1 MIPGVT
7 GELLSSAYL
16 SRYVREHEDGGARP
30 DTWARGV
37 VRWWRHARRLLGPV
51 SAPRAMLDMGTLPLA
66 SLLGYSVVRLE
77 PVPWGHVGV
86 LAGHAGP
93 GAAFIST
100 GWGISPEGAWRT
112 ALRTG
117 LAARLPWA
125 LVFSGSHLTLIDASR
140 PWTRR
145 SLGFDL
151 EAVCRSPGAMH
162 AMWLL
167 VRADAV
173 GLEGAS
179 ELARVVAASDQHGV
193 DVCAA
198 LGGGVL
204 DALRQLVA
212 VLDRSLARGRQADRH
227 GDARIFE
234 QSLTVVYRLLFLLFA
249 EARGLVPTWH
259 SVYRQAYSMD
269 ALCRRVLETPRAR
282 GIWATMQAMSRLAH
296 AGCKADDLHVTA
308 FNGRLFAPAR
318 TPLAERRRVPDEAAA
333 GALQSLATT
342 PSTAGRQRIAFH
354 DLGVEQLGAVYE
366 RVLEYEPVRA
376 GRALTLQPTSTD
388 RKTTGSFY
396 TPRAVTDFVVRRAL
410 APLVEGRCSE
420 SILRL
425 RVVDPAMGSGAF
437 LVSACRFL
445 AERAERAMVAEGAW
459 AERDITEADRAELRR
474 TIAERCLYG
483 VDINPT
489 AVQLARLSLWLT
501 TLAADRPLT
510 FLDHHLAAGNSLIG
524 ARLADLARPPVARVS
539 PPTEDAQ
546 LTLFGDEAVHALAR
560 AVVPDRLRL
569 ELDPSAT
576 PQSVREKE
584 RRLDRLLADGGAL
597 TRWARAADLWCG
609 LALDG
614 SRPVSPGMYAEW
626 QRHIAGL
633 ETALPAH
640 QCQADCQRA
649 EALARRHGA
658 LHWELLFPEVFL
670 DEGGHPLPDAGFDAV
685 VGNPPWEMLRGDT
698 GDAERRAGRREDSRA
713 ALRYVR
719 ASGHYP
725 LRGRGHANQYQ
736 LFLERALQWLRPG
749 GRFGLILPSG
759 VQSDVGSADLRRVL
773 MDCCQVDTWLGFD
786 NRRAIFPIHRGVRFV
801 LLAGASGGTTTTL
814 PLSEGLTDAACLH
827 QLPDLPRDDEGSVP
841 RVRVTRAFLRQWDPV
856 HLTIPALATPLDAA
870 IAWRALASPALSAS
884 GGWDVRFGRELN
896 ATDDGS
902 HFVTR
907 GAGPALLPVVEGKHL
922 RPFGIDLD
930 SVERFVRP
938 DAAARLLD
946 TGSSFG
952 IARVCYRDVAS
963 FSNRV
968 TLIAALLPAGTV
980 STHTVFCSKRPLTP
994 AEAWCLVGLLNS
1006 LVANYLVR
1014 LQMTTHVTTALMA
1027 RLPVPRPGPGADAA
1041 REIARL
1047 AESLSTS
1054 SIDEDPE
1061 SYAHL
1066 NALAARMYGLSVDEY
1081 RHVVSTFPLFPETL
1095 RSHLLTA

>member
-16 SRYVREHEDGGARP
+16 ARYLEEHEARVPRP
-30 DTWARGV
+30 DAWARGV
-37 VRWWRHARRLLGPV
+37 VRWWRHLRQSLGPA
-51 SAPRAMLDMGTLPLA
+51 SAPRAVLDIGAIPLV
-66 SLLGYSVVRLE
+66 SLLGYTVRGLE
-77 PVPWGHVGV
+77 PAPWGHVGV
-86 LAGHAGP
+86 LAGQAGP
-93 GAAFIST
+93 STVFIST
-100 GWGISPEGAWRT
+100 RWGVSPEGAWRT
-112 ALRTG
+112 ALRTS

-125 LVFSGSHLTLIDASR
+125 LIFNGSHLTLIDASR

-151 EAVCRSPGAMH
+151 EAVCHSAAGMH
-162 AMWLL
+162 ALWLL
-167 VRADAV
+167 ARADAV

-179 ELARVVAASDQHGV
+179 ELARVAAASDQHGV
-193 DVCAA
+193 DVCTA

-204 DALRQLVA
+204 DALGRLVA
-212 VLDRSLARGRQADRH
+212 VLDRSAARSRQADPRS
-227 GDARIFE
+227 DARIFE
-234 QSLTVVYRLLFLLFA
+234 QSLTVVFRLLFLLFA

-259 SVYRQAYSMD
+259 RVYRQAYSME
-269 ALCRRVLETPRAR
+269 ALCRRVLEDDRAR
-282 GIWATMQAMSRLAH
+282 GVWATMQAMSRLAH
-296 AGCKADDLHVTA
+296 AGCQADDLRVTA

-333 GALQSLATT
+333 GALQSLATA
-342 PSTAGRQRIAFH
+342 PSKAGRQRIAFH

-376 GRALTLQPTSTD
+376 GRSLGLRPTSTE

-410 APLVEGRCSE
+410 APLVEERSSE

-445 AERAERAMVAEGAW
+445 AERAERALVAEGAW
-459 AERDITEADRAELRR
+459 TERDITEADRAELRR
-474 TIAERCLYG
+474 TVAERCLYG

-510 FLDHHLAAGNSLIG
+510 FLDHHLATGNSLIG
-524 ARLADLARPPVARVS
+524 ARLADLGRPPVARVS
-539 PPTEDAQ
+539 PRAEDTQ
-546 LTLFGDEAVHALAR
+546 LTLFGDEAVQALAR

-569 ELDPSAT
+569 ALDSSAT

-584 RRLDRLLADGGAL
+584 RRLDRLLAHDGAL

-614 SRPVSPGMYAEW
+614 SRSVSPGMYAEW
-626 QRHIAGL
+626 QRHVAGM
-633 ETALPAH
+633 ETAVPAH
-640 QCQADCQRA
+640 QCRADCERA
-649 EALARRHGA
+649 EALARQHGA
-658 LHWELLFPEVFL
+658 VHWELMFPEVFL
-670 DEGGHPLPDAGFDAV
+670 DEAGEPLPDAGFDAV

-698 GDAERRAGRREDSRA
+698 GDAEHRAGRRADSRA
-713 ALRYVR
+713 ALRYLR
-719 ASGHYP
+719 ASGQYP
-725 LRGRGHANQYQ
+725 LRGHGHANQYQ

-759 VQSDVGSADLRRVL
+759 LQSDVGSADLRRVL
-773 MDCCQVDTWLGFD
+773 LNSCQVDTWLGFD

-814 PLSEGLTDAACLH
+814 PLSGGLTDAACLH
-827 QLPDLPRDDEGSVP
+827 HLPDLPREDDGAVP
-841 RVRVTRAFLRQWDPV
+841 RVRLTRDFLRQWDPV
-856 HLTIPALATPLDAA
+856 HLTIPALVTPLDAA
-870 IAWRALASPALSAS
+870 IAWRALSSPALSAS
-884 GGWDVRFGRELN
+884 EGWGVRFGRELN

-907 GAGPALLPVVEGKHL
+907 AAGPALLPVVEGKHL
-922 RPFGIDLD
+922 RPFGIDVD
-930 SVERFVRP
+930 AVERFLAPR
-938 DAAARLLD
+938 AAARLLD
-946 TGSSFG
+946 TDSSFG

-963 FSNRV
+963 YSNRL
-968 TLIAALLPAGTV
+968 TLIAALLPAGMV
-980 STHTVFCSKRPLTP
+980 STHTVFCAKRALVPE
-994 AEAWCLVGLLNS
+994 EAWCLVGLLNS

-1014 LQMTTHVTTALMA
+1014 LQVTTHVTTALMA
-1027 RLPVPRPGPGADAA
+1027 RLPVPKPAPGSAEA
-1041 REIARL
+1041 REMATL
-1047 AESLSTS
+1047 AERLSSS
-1054 SIDEDPE
+1054 SIEQDPE
-1061 SYAHL
+1061 SYARL
-1066 NALAARMYGLSVDEY
+1066 NALAVRLYGLASGEY
-1081 RHVVSTFPLFPETL
+1081 RHIVSTFPLLAECL
-1095 RSHLLTA
+1095 RARLLRA